1 MNKIYKIIWS
11 KAKNSYVVAS
21 ELTKS
26 HTKSPSGGV
35 ISRTLVAGVLACVL
49 SCGAVLPVYAATGGV
64 EMGTHS
70 IANGE
75 YSVASGNKSTA
86 IGYGA
91 IATGNNWNR
100 QQIESASSNN
110 KQYQDNITSSTAEY
124 NSSINDY
131 NQANTVF
138 QNTNTV
144 YLNVQAKQQ
153 DIANWQ
159 TEIDTTLQPNA
170 DAANSTY
177 ITKKNDYDSY
187 NENLSSRVNA
197 IQSMN
202 FADYLNDGVYDY
214 DSMATSLKT
223 QTEADSS
230 FSQSLSFYKDY
241 LQKYVGVEDVS
252 DSLDISNTFLLPNT
266 VSYSAGTYT
275 SDGYNWFAK
284 TKINNN
290 YYTIKLNTT
299 TQTTTQTGTTYT
311 YTNHILPL
319 LNQIEPGLSLVSFAN
334 YSLVYDSRN
343 DILASGRSTNLNALS
358 SVYTYGVSSS
368 NLDKMLNNLSIND
381 EETYNT
387 YKSYLDYIGNQNTQS
402 QTNVVNA
409 FIQRNIITQSQ
420 ADAYMSWYSSILNAD
435 KAILTAALDYRY
447 YTYLAT
453 STGNAQYATLR
464 DEAKALYDQLY
475 ADNIGTLGHDSKYG
489 NSTSTANVYG
499 FTIDDV
505 SSLVTDCESPI
516 VSLIKWCKN
525 LTDAKTVINSSS
537 QTISTGLNA
546 QLSAKLSALN
556 TATTAKQNAD
566 SALAAKQQQIA
577 NRQPT
582 EQELQQASLYE
593 EHAENLEQAQ
603 LKMEADAQ
611 ALEDANE
618 QFNNLLQ
625 EMGNGINA
633 IAIGTDALT
642 SGKNAIG
649 IGTNTIVANENAI
662 GIGKDVIITG
672 QNAVGIGT
680 SNTVSSTNGL
690 AIGNNNAVSGT
701 NSIALG
707 NNNVVSG
714 ANSIAIGNSL
724 NVTDDNVVALG
735 NKKVSGLVEGT
746 LSNTS
751 KEAVTGS
758 QLYTTNQNLT
768 TESSARSEADIAL
781 GNRIDSAIKGLS
793 VDGNVITYTKG
804 DGSTG
809 SITTESVTYDELT
822 LDNAIN
828 GTSTDARTISAK
840 ILNDFVAGKVSTETA
855 ARSSADDALDSRITS
870 LDNVALK
877 YDVDSSDTATLGGTN
892 GTTLRNV
899 KGGLLSSS
907 SMEAVNGSQLYA
919 TNQNIA
925 GFAADIQRNKNTIST
940 LNTSIAAALDSVAT
954 SSLLVNTMD
963 DIKADVS
970 LNNLSAAGRQIIANA
985 AANAVQEYMAAQQ
998 ASTPSA
1004 PMAPMMV
1011 SSPNTLTVTD
1021 AGNGSLHVG
1030 EGSYVNGT
1038 SSIAIGVGNQ
1048 VNANNSGAF
1057 GDPSIIDADESYV
1070 LGNDDR
1076 ITATAKGSFIVGN
1089 GSKADAEGSLIM
1101 GSNVESTG
1109 KNGLSLG
1116 NNTAV
1121 SAENAVALGSGSV
1134 ASEINTVSVGNNN
1147 LKRRIT
1153 NLADGNIEE
1162 GSSDAVTGG
1171 QLYTTNQIVLT
1182 NSDLIATNASNILDN
1197 AKEIAVNKLQIA
1209 TKADID
1215 GSNIDTDAWSQKLGT
1230 GQIEE
1235 GNTGLVTGGTVY
1247 NGMMAFV
1254 ASNPVQATDEAIFI
1268 GPTRGGNVVSLYNKD
1283 GESRVITGV
1292 ATNSEDASSAA
1303 NVGYVNAVGQN
1314 IVAGLNN
1321 EFSKV
1326 NSRMNKIG
1334 ANAAAMASL
1343 TPASFEGD
1351 EKWSLAA
1358 SVGHYKGATAGAV
1371 GAFYKP
1377 AENVMLNVR
1386 GSFADGENMVGGGV
1400 SVSLNKGDVPGVTKR
1415 QLATKIHHMEQT
1427 HAAEMN
1433 AMKQEVASYQQQV
1446 AELKAM
1452 VESMAASK

>member
-1 MNKIYKIIWS
+1 MNRIYKVIWS
-11 KAKNSYVVAS
+11 KAKNCYVVAS
-21 ELTKS
+21 ELAKS
-26 HTKSPSGGV
+26 HSKSPASGV
-35 ISRTLVAGVLACVL
+35 ISKTLVAGVLACVL
-49 SCGAVLPVYAATGGV
+49 SCGAVLPVSASTTGI
-64 EMGTHS
+64 EQGTHS

-75 YSVASGNKSTA
+75 YSIASGDKSTA

-110 KQYQDNITSSTAEY
+110 KQYQDNIKRSTAEY

-159 TEIDTTLQPNA
+159 NEIDTTLQPNA
-170 DAANSTY
+170 DAANTTY

-197 IQSMN
+197 IQSLN
-202 FADYLNDGVYDY
+202 FDNYLNDGVYDY
-214 DSMATSLKT
+214 DSMASSLKM
-223 QTEADSS
+223 QIEADSS
-230 FSQSLSFYKDY
+230 FSQSLSFYKNY
-241 LQKYVGVEDVS
+241 LQNYLNVEDLN
-252 DSLDISNTFLLPNT
+252 DSLDVSSTLDLPNDASFYKSSSNPYNST
-266 VSYSAGTYT
+266 NFLTNYIASLKIDNIYYS
-275 SDGYNWFAK
+275 
-284 TKINNN
+284 IN
-290 YYTIKLNTT
+290 TNTT
-299 TQTTTQTGTTYT
+299 DNQ
-311 YTNHILPL
+311 NSV
-319 LNQIEPGLSLVSFAN
+319 LNFLNKIESGLSLDDFN
-334 YSLVYDSRN
+334 YKYLIRN
-343 DILASGRSTNLNALS
+343 TALNVMTDA
-358 SVYTYGVSSS
+358 TVSSTPFCYVTTFGV
-368 NLDKMLNNLSIND
+368 NRYELNKFISTSTVN
-381 EETYNT
+381 EATYNT
-387 YKSYLDYIGNQNTQS
+387 YKSYINTVGNNNFQCQS
-402 QTNVVNA
+402 NFVNA
-409 FIQRNIITQSQ
+409 CVQRNLITQSQ
-420 ADAYMSWYSSILNAD
+420 ADAYMSWYSNMFNAD
-435 KAILTAALDYRY
+435 KATITAALDYCY
-447 YTYLAT
+447 YKYMEN
-453 STGNAQYATLR
+453 STGNAEYTTLKN
-464 DEAKALYDQLY
+464 EAKSLYDQLC
-475 ADNIGTLGHDSKYG
+475 ANTNGIIGTYTGQYDPYGYYSHDL
-489 NSTSTANVYG
+489 ANGLY
-499 FTIDDV
+499 F
-505 SSLVTDCESPI
+505 TDCDAPI
-516 VSLIKWCKN
+516 LSILKYCKFIY
-525 LTDAKTVINSSS
+525 DAKQVINSSS

-556 TATTAKQNAD
+556 TATSAKQSAD
-566 SALAAKQQQIA
+566 SALAAKQQQIS

-593 EHAENLEQAQ
+593 EHAQNLEQAQ
-603 LKMEADAQ
+603 LKKEADAQ
-611 ALEDANE
+611 ALEDAKE
-618 QFNNLLQ
+618 QFNNFLQ
-625 EMGNGINA
+625 DIDGGINA

-642 SGKNAIG
+642 AGENAIG
-649 IGTNTIVANENAI
+649 IGTNVIVANENAI
-662 GIGKDVIITG
+662 GIGKDAIITG

-680 SNTVSSTNGL
+680 SNTVSSSNGL
-690 AIGNNNAVSGT
+690 AIGNSNAVSGT

-724 NVTDDNVVALG
+724 NVIDDNVVALG

-768 TESSARSEADIAL
+768 TESSVRSEADIAL
-781 GNRIDSAIKGLS
+781 GNRIDGAIKGLS
-793 VDGNVITYTKG
+793 VDGNVITYIKG

-809 SITTESVTYDELT
+809 TITTESVTYDELT
-822 LDNAIN
+822 LDTANN

-899 KGGLLSSS
+899 KGGLLSAS

-963 DIKADVS
+963 DVKADVS

-1089 GSKADAEGSLIM
+1089 DSKADAEGSLIM

-1109 KNGLSLG
+1109 KNGLALG

-1121 SAENAVALGSGSV
+1121 SAGNAVALGSGSV

-1247 NGMMAFV
+1247 NGMMAFA

-1326 NSRMNKIG
+1326 NSRLNKIG

-1377 AENVMLNVR
+1377 TENVMMNVR

-1400 SVSLNKGDVPGVTKR
+1400 AISLNKGDVPGVTKR
-1415 QLATKIHHMEQT
+1415 QLAAALNKQSAEMTAMKQS
-1427 HAAEMN
+1427 HAAEMS
-1433 AMKQEVASYQQQV
+1433 AMKHEVASYQQQV